1 MLLTV
6 VMARR
11 LSDSALSLVQVQ
23 EDAHY
28 QQDVMDIKR

>member
-1 MLLTV
+1 
-6 VMARR
+6 MARR